1 MALTRKEEQVLL
13 AIYYHIAEQRERDIA
28 TPEPP
33 SIRELMPLLGSKST
47 STVSYHV
54 NKLRD
59 KGMLVGQDRI
69 HGRTT
74 RMTIEG
80 YEIADSLS

>member
-1 MALTRKEEQVLL
+1 MTLTKKEEQVLL
-13 AIYYHIAEQRERDIA
+13 AIYDHIAKQKERGIA

-33 SIRELMPLLGSKST
+33 SIRELMPMVNKKST
-47 STVSYHV
+47 STIAYYV
-54 NKLRD
+54 NRLRD
-59 KGMLVGQDRI
+59 KGLLAPQDRV

-74 RMTIEG
+74 RMTSDG